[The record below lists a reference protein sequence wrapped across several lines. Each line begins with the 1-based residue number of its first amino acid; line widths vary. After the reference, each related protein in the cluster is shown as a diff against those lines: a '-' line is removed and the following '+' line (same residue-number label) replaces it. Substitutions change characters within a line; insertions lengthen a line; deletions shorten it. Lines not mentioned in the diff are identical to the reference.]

1 MLKTYVQFRKGVSML
16 VRCIAKKKDKNGVIN
31 QYIVQY
37 ISGKIM
43 AVTPQQLKEA
53 IKSKNIECINLTL
66 TSDDRLI

>member
-1 MLKTYVQFRKGVSML
+1 ML

-53 IKSKNIECINLTL
+53 I
-66 TSDDRLI
+66 